1 MKKITGIFLLAS
13 LLVMQACSTTD
24 LGLTEAEAAQGLR
37 EALSVG
43 TDSSTTR
50 LSKQDGY
57 FKDAAV
63 KILLPPE
70 ADVIF
75 DNLSAIPGG
84 QLLVDNTIQSINRA
98 AEDAATEALPI
109 FKTAITN
116 LTITDALSIISGHDT
131 AGTQY
136 LRGQTYNPL
145 YSAFQPRIQTSLQK
159 PLILGNSAETLY
171 GNLIST
177 YNTASLNGLLF
188 PQITQNTLSS
198 YTTQRALNGLFLK
211 VSDEERNIRKNPLH
225 RVSEILRKVFG

>member
-1 MKKITGIFLLAS
+1 MKKATGIFLLAS

-211 VSDEERNIRKNPLH
+211 VSDEERNIRQNPLH